1 MQHAIDHFLRC
12 TVEWTLRWFNKPKFH
27 IIRHLPF
34 HVRRFGPAILFAT
47 EGFKSFNGVIRAESV
62 NSNRHAP
69 SKDIAVGFANHNR
82 VRHFLSGGVFL
93 LHDQIPMKDSRA
105 VCAVTDV
112 PLCRGPH
119 AHRQEAWR
127 TIGFDALALAWPG
140 GTRRN
145 FIAKQLGL
153 EDVKEVIAG
162 LPFLLLRH

>member
-1 MQHAIDHFLRC
+1 M
-12 TVEWTLRWFNKPKFH
+12 
-27 IIRHLPF
+27 
-34 HVRRFGPAILFAT
+34 T

-69 SKDIAVGFANHNR
+69 SKDIAVGFVNHDR
-82 VRHFLSGGVFL
+82 IRHFLSGGVFL
-93 LHDQIPMKDSRA
+93 PRDQIPTKVSRA
-105 VCAVTDV
+105 VRAVTEV

-119 AHRQEAWR
+119 AHWQEARR
-127 TIGFDALALAWPG
+127 TIGLDALALARPG

-153 EDVKEVIAG
+153 EDVKEVVAG